1 LEVGSERREMIR
13 IVPCPGGTSLII
25 VEENPA
31 KSFDIVFYQAI
42 VSGVYLKEKDTFD
55 GTRRLGD
62 NRHGISVRN
71 TVLCDPVPIICNQ
84 PNLRKRF
91 YLTVSLASST
101 TPLAAFGIG
110 VAGAE

>member
-1 LEVGSERREMIR
+1 MVG

-25 VEENPA
+25 IEENPA

-42 VSGVYLKEKDTFD
+42 VSGVFLEEKDTFD

-62 NRHGISVRN
+62 NLHGISVRN
-71 TVLCDPVPIICNQ
+71 IVLCGPVPIICNQ
-84 PNLRKRF
+84 LNLRKRC
-91 YLTVSLASST
+91 YLTVSLTSST
-101 TPLAAFGIG
+101 TLFAAFGIG